1 MRTALKRTIGMA
13 GTIGVIAGLA
23 LLRLVPQRVA
33 RPRAGS

>member
-1 MRTALKRTIGMA
+1 VWGLAGVVALL
-13 GTIGVIAGLA
+13 IAGLA